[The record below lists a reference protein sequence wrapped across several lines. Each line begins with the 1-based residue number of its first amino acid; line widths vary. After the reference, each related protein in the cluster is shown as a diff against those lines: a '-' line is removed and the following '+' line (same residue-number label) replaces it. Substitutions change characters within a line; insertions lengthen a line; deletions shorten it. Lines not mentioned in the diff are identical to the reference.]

1 MNLQE
6 REEELKM
13 TKAELETTKKQLNKY
28 IEEQENY
35 ISKNTS
41 LQFKL
46 ADTEKLKD
54 KYEVG

>member
-13 TKAELETTKKQLNKY
+13 TKAELETTNKQLHKY
-28 IEEQENY
+28 ITEQKNY
-35 ISKNTS
+35 LSKNTS
-41 LQFKL
+41 LQFIL

-54 KYEVG
+54 KNEVG